1 MLRITRV
8 ICPTNQVSSDWTWS
22 TGVTTQGDAV
32 SGILGQTP
40 EAWRSARCRAGL
52 AHSLLGMSASATD
65 VSVDPLSFEGS
76 PCKRLGVQAFLRL
89 NFDRRRNVGAAK
101 SYNRLSIVGYW
112 NRLPV
117 PY

>member
-65 VSVDPLSFEGS
+65 VSVDPLSLRCWSSQKGV
-76 PCKRLGVQAFLRL
+76 GVQVPPRH
-89 NFDRRRNVGAAK
+89 NTDNTDRQRATSA
-101 SYNRLSIVGYW
+101 SHT
-112 NRLPV
+112 
-117 PY
+117 